1 MSILY
6 GDAIARCIMTT
17 FVDSILAWVDK
28 YLAQPGENTD
38 GSLARNGEGT
48 CRKDSMAIAVAG

>member
-6 GDAIARCIMTT
+6 GDAIARFIMTT

-28 YLAQPGENTD
+28 YLVQPGESTN
-38 GSLARNGEGT
+38 GSSARNGEGT
-48 CRKDSMAIAVAG
+48 CRKDSMTIAV

>member
-6 GDAIARCIMTT
+6 GDAIARFIMTT

-28 YLAQPGENTD
+28 YLAQSGQNTG
-38 GSLARNGEGT
+38 GSLAGNEESTGRE
-48 CRKDSMAIAVAG
+48 DSMAMAVAG